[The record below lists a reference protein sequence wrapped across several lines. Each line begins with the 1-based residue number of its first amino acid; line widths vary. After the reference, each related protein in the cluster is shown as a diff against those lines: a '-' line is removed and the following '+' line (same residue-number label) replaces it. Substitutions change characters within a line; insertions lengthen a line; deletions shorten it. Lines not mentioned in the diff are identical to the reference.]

1 MVKKRRKRRRYKIKN
16 ILMLLLVFILIM
28 VAINNLFKSDDTEK
42 LNANVQNK
50 VKVQNT
56 YLNKVYK
63 DELNGDID
71 SNLQKKII
79 EYMDEYFKAMTTLKD
94 IDMTYLF
101 DDSAFEEIVS
111 TLHLAE
117 GKKILVHL
125 AYKKGRL
132 KDFVIDVEYL
142 AKITGNSKLLLLN
155 PICWG
160 INDKSCKDK

>member
-1 MVKKRRKRRRYKIKN
+1 MGFLKD
-16 ILMLLLVFILIM
+16 LLVKVEYKDIYMPYL
-28 VAINNLFKSDDTEK
+28 VDDTMLEK
-42 LNANVQNK
+42 EREYGTVSVEAYGQIEGQMKYCNACF
-50 VKVQNT
+50 
-56 YLNKVYK
+56 
-63 DELNGDID
+63 EL
-71 SNLQKKII
+71 
-79 EYMDEYFKAMTTLKD
+79 T
-94 IDMTYLF
+94 LF

-132 KDFVIDVEYL
+132 KVFVIDVEYL